1 MAAPSIMLAV
11 PYLSALAGQG
21 LRTLPHIMR
30 FLPHAMKFG
39 ARAGART
46 AAQTN
51 NLVRSMATGMRTG
64 TQQGAQRL
72 GQLIS
77 DSPVAQ
83 SLMQHSP
90 LLSPFVGAGVE
101 SFMKHLPKQP
111 SPLQQQESPIPGPYP
126 DPISNALEEIPT
138 PEETSQ
144 DLKHHVDVPQAQPL
158 APTSQTPPPEPTDLE
173 KFLQSNTYKFFQS
186 DAYQKLKDLFAG
198 MSAAPSGGSGWDA
211 LASGVKHLNEGDKQR
226 GRVNQTVEYLKSKGY
241 SEEEARVMASNPQM
255 LSALLTGG
263 DAPAGFQWYTN
274 PETGEREQRPI
285 KGSPQELEYNQ
296 KLQAHKEWESRKR
309 NNMFATKM
317 HLRAGLNDL
326 KAAFELLKEGKEN
339 GFTRWLTQ
347 ELGGSKGY
355 RLKKLLEGIR
365 GSILKTVFEN
375 LKSMSASGNTGVGPI
390 SEFESKVLSSMFGSL
405 DVGRNKEE
413 LERTFE
419 IIQTAFN
426 FFNKYNDLQL
436 YNAFTGQPLDTPKEI
451 SDQYFV
457 DSPRSQGGGA
467 NWPIVSG
474 SEEANKMPIGVE
486 VIYNG
491 KVHRRV
497 Q

>member
-255 LSALLTGG
+255 LSALLTNTYQPKLSQ
-263 DAPAGFQWYTN
+263 DYHYVRN
-274 PETGEREQRPI
+274 PETGGYEAQVI
-285 KGSPQELEYNQ
+285 KGSKAYQEAE
-296 KLQAHKEWESRKR
+296 
-309 NNMFATKM
+309 
-317 HLRAGLNDL
+317 RA
-326 KAAFELLKEGKEN
+326 
-339 GFTRWLTQ
+339 
-347 ELGGSKGY
+347 
-355 RLKKLLEGIR
+355 KKLHEKNIVRDTVLFNDIGYLDEYMKKHGTYSTGLTAWLKSWFPGTDARGADRVVQALRSHIASNRIDELKSLSRTGAVGLGHVSDKDLDMLKDSLGALSIDMNVELFARNLSQIKDVLEKLSPEAKNFLLGKNNEIQTISQGSSENIPKMGMQEGIDR
-365 GSILKTVFEN
+365 DDITVFIDV
-375 LKSMSASGNTGVGPI
+375 ATGKRI
-390 SEFESKVLSSMFGSL
+390 E
-405 DVGRNKEE
+405 KED
-413 LERTFE
+413 
-419 IIQTAFN
+419 
-426 FFNKYNDLQL
+426 Y
-436 YNAFTGQPLDTPKEI
+436 
-451 SDQYFV
+451 
-457 DSPRSQGGGA
+457 
-467 NWPIVSG
+467 
-474 SEEANKMPIGVE
+474 
-486 VIYNG
+486 
-491 KVHRRV
+491 
-497 Q
+497 